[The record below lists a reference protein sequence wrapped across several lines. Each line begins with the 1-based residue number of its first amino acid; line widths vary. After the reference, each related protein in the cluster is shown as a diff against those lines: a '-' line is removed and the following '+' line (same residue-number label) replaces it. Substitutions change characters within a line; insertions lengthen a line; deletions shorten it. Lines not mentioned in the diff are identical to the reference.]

1 MTHLAAVLGVTRQTI
16 HNWHNVEGC
25 PTPRSNGK
33 YLVSEWAA
41 FGREVSTAPAMQG
54 TDKLSLEARK
64 LKAQCEKLEFWLAV
78 DRGEFTSNHV
88 IAEEIRRLV
97 HETETVIRSE
107 LEKHMPP
114 EIRKKNRA
122 ALDRAMTRLHQG
134 SEDAIGKLT
143 ARRPTE
149 DT

>member
-1 MTHLAAVLGVTRQTI
+1 MD
-16 HNWHNVEGC
+16 GC

-41 FGREVSTAPAMQG
+41 FGREISTAPAMSG
-54 TDKLSLEARK
+54 SDKVSLEARK

-78 DRGEFTSNHV
+78 DRGEFTSNDL

-107 LEKHMPP
+107 LEKHMPA
-114 EIRKKNRA
+114 EIRKKNRE
-122 ALDRAMTRLHQG
+122 ALDRAMARLNQG
-134 SEDAIGKLT
+134 SSDTIEKLT
-143 ARRPTE
+143 ARRPT
-149 DT
+149 DGA